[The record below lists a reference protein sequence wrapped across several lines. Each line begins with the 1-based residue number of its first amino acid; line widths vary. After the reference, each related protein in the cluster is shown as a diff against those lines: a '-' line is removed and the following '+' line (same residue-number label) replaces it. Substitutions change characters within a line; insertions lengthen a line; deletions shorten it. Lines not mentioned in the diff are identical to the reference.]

1 MALSFREGYGNHG
14 EFRTRRHTWGITT
27 VLLPQSLRRHGSFQQ
42 SPCLHCPTNA
52 WAGSNHFFNR
62 IQSKK
67 NKKSI
72 KSNVQNVTLPR
83 IFGPSQCVLKKNTMS
98 PEKEKTF
105 EPCSVFGRRS
115 NPPNKKKQKQETW
128 GSLFLVP
135 GFLFHNNHNFMALW
149 VMSYTYVLCS
159 PKKSPCSWPDQHL
172 AILKTG
178 GSGRN
183 RRSNW
188 QVTKRNKKHSDV
200 LLGRF
205 YEKIM
210 TEHICHMTEWLL
222 KKTMFCFPA
231 SIIDS

>member
-1 MALSFREGYGNHG
+1 MCFKKPL
-14 EFRTRRHTWGITT
+14 
-27 VLLPQSLRRHGSFQQ
+27 
-42 SPCLHCPTNA
+42 CP
-52 WAGSNHFFNR
+52 
-62 IQSKK
+62 
-67 NKKSI
+67 
-72 KSNVQNVTLPR
+72 P
-83 IFGPSQCVLKKNTMS
+83 
-98 PEKEKTF
+98 
-105 EPCSVFGRRS
+105 
-115 NPPNKKKQKQETW
+115 KKKKPLNPAAFLVDDPTHQTKKTKTRNM
-128 GSLFLVP
+128 GLPFFLVP

>member
-1 MALSFREGYGNHG
+1 MG
-14 EFRTRRHTWGITT
+14 
-27 VLLPQSLRRHGSFQQ
+27 LPF
-42 SPCLHCPTNA
+42 
-52 WAGSNHFFNR
+52 
-62 IQSKK
+62 
-67 NKKSI
+67 
-72 KSNVQNVTLPR
+72 
-83 IFGPSQCVLKKNTMS
+83 
-98 PEKEKTF
+98 
-105 EPCSVFGRRS
+105 
-115 NPPNKKKQKQETW
+115 
-128 GSLFLVP
+128 FLVP

-205 YEKIM
+205 YLGKIPNLTNVFQRGLKPPTRLINIYPYIFLVIKFLMSTRTIACRTGFSIAWTFFTNFNHSHWWNEFLAENPTRSATVEIQREGFGHVCRSLHGAAGSQNDM
-210 TEHICHMTEWLL
+210 TYWWWWFGIYLPILHQSL
-222 KKTMFCFPA
+222 FCCSLQFLQ
-231 SIIDS
+231 SWIS